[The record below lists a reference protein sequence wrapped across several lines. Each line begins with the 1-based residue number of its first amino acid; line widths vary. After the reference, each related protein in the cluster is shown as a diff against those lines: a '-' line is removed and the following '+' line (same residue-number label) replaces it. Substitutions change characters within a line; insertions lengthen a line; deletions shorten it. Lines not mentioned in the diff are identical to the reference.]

1 MVTCNQ
7 TEKVLLLQAIT
18 TKNSTASFTSSLIV
32 VKRLNQSRYLVGTPH
47 TSESQKREK
56 KAGRLSLVSENILAK
71 KSGTLM
77 YNIAENMHLFNSQP
91 R

>member
-56 KAGRLSLVSENILAK
+56 KLVGCLLLVKIYWQKNLA
-71 KSGTLM
+71 
-77 YNIAENMHLFNSQP
+77 H
-91 R
+91 